1 MTPLEISKGQAH
13 RTRRGMSTRT
23 ETHRLDFG
31 APGCAVMTLT
41 FRATEIAAAV
51 DLPSGLNRRNR
62 RLLHRWSQRIFRK
75 LNADER
81 GMRIVTTINGRAVAI
96 GAEYR
101 GKVAVFY
108 P

>member
-1 MTPLEISKGQAH
+1 
-13 RTRRGMSTRT
+13 MSTRT

-41 FRATEIAAAV
+41 YRATDIAAAV
-51 DLPSGLNRRNR
+51 DLPDGLHRKNR
-62 RLLHRWSQRIFRK
+62 RLLSRWTRRIFRK

-81 GMRIVTTINGRAVAI
+81 GMRIVTMINGRAVAI

>member
-1 MTPLEISKGQAH
+1 MIA
-13 RTRRGMSTRT
+13 RT

-41 FRATEIAAAV
+41 FRASEIVAAV
-51 DLPSGLNRRNR
+51 DVPSGLNRRNR

-81 GMRIVTTINGRAVAI
+81 GMRIVTMMNGHAVAI
-96 GAEYR
+96 GAEYH
-101 GKVAVFY
+101 GNVAVFY